1 MKKIAYQKPNVT
13 ISHVAT
19 ELPLAASPLDSNI
32 DDAAFG
38 GNATDEEVSDAYGK
52 GRNNWGDGLW

>member
-19 ELPLAASPLDSNI
+19 ELPLAASPLNSNI
-32 DDAAFG
+32 DTDFG
-38 GNATDEEVSDAYGK
+38 GDATEEEVRDAYGK